1 MLRRLLV
8 CALLLGVLVTAA
20 GMWLLREV
28 AIRAAAPMPIAA
40 TDRIVVEPGDSLRDV
55 FTILRARGYL
65 AEDLWARAHVRLH
78 PPGAI
83 HTGEFALL
91 PGDSLASILDR
102 LSSGQVMQHY
112 WTVVPGWTA
121 AQMLGSLSALDI
133 THTPGLT
140 LQNLPT
146 LLDLPEAHAEGWFL
160 PDTYAYV
167 RGASDISILAMARD
181 GMRVALAE
189 TWQMRRGGLP
199 YAAPRE
205 LLIAASLVEKET
217 GVDSDRPL
225 VASVFVRRLDIG
237 MRLQTDPTVI
247 YGLGE
252 AFDGNLTRLHLRT
265 PTPYNTYTNHGLP
278 PTPIA
283 LPGRASLEAA
293 AHPADT
299 DYLYFVARGD
309 GTSQFSRTL
318 AEHQAAVRRY
328 QLGR

>member
-1 MLRRLLV
+1 MLRRLLIV
-8 CALLLGVLVTAA
+8 VMLLALVAVAGGVWLVN
-20 GMWLLREV
+20 EV
-28 AIRAAAPMPIAA
+28 NERAAAPMPI
-40 TDRIVVEPGDSLRDV
+40 TEVDRVLVEPGDTLRDV
-55 FTILRARGYL
+55 FAQLQSRGYL
-65 AEDLWARAHVRLH
+65 ADDRWARAHVRLH
-78 PPGAI
+78 APGTI

-91 PGDSLASILDR
+91 PGDSLVDVLER
-102 LSSGQVMQHY
+102 LRSGQVLQHY

-121 AQMLGSLSALDI
+121 AQMLDSLATLDI
-133 THTPGLT
+133 MHTPGLT
-140 LQNLPT
+140 VDGLPT
-146 LLDLPEAHAEGWFL
+146 LLDLQETHAEGWFL

-167 RGASDISILAMARD
+167 RGARDLNLLAMARD
-181 GMRVALAE
+181 NMRAALE
-189 TWQMRRGGLP
+189 TAWQDRQADLP
-199 YAAPRE
+199 YASPRE

-217 GVDSDRPL
+217 GVESDRPL
-225 VASVFVRRLDIG
+225 VASVFVRRLNLG

-252 AFDGNLTRLHLRT
+252 AFDGNLTRVHLRT

-278 PTPIA
+278 PTAIA

>member
-1 MLRRLLV
+1 MLRTMLLAAV
-8 CALLLGVLVTAA
+8 LLAVLAGAGGVWLVN
-20 GMWLLREV
+20 EV
-28 AIRAAAPMPIAA
+28 ADRAAAPMPITEA
-40 TDRIVVEPGDSLRDV
+40 DRILVEPGDTLRDV
-55 FTILRARGYL
+55 FAKLQTRGYL
-65 AEDLWARAHVRLH
+65 TDDRWARAHVRLH
-78 PPGAI
+78 APGAI

-91 PGDSLASILDR
+91 PGDSLVDLLER
-102 LSSGQVMQHY
+102 LRSGQVLQHY

-121 AQMLGSLSALDI
+121 AQMLDSLATLDI
-133 THTPGLT
+133 THSPGLT
-140 LQNLPT
+140 VGGLPT
-146 LLDLPEAHAEGWFL
+146 LLDLPDAHAEGWFL

-167 RGASDISILAMARD
+167 RGARDLSLLAMARD
-181 GMRVALAE
+181 GMRAALEE
-189 TWQMRRGGLP
+189 TWAQRQADLP

-217 GVDSDRPL
+217 GVESDRPL
-225 VASVFVRRLDIG
+225 VASVFVRRLNLG

-293 AHPADT
+293 AHPAQT
-299 DYLYFVARGD
+299 DFLYFVARGD